1 MTVYGNTEVVAALH
15 LMVESGHVPHALLL
29 HEDDG
34 GGAFPLVINFLEEL
48 YGGSPRV
55 QKLIHPDIHFVFPVA
70 GSDKPVS
77 MQFLGKFR
85 ELALENPYFFE
96 NELYTA
102 IGIEGKQGNIS
113 VNEARSILDRLSLSA
128 VEGGYRTVLVYL
140 PEKMNAQAA
149 NALLKMVEEPPA
161 KTLFVLITHAPE
173 KVLVT
178 ISSRCLHMRVQ
189 PLSPEAER
197 EVHARENASNQMLTD
212 LFHDLLEAIV
222 SRDRLKALETGEAVA
237 ELKVREQQKSFCRL
251 ASEDLRRLFFLQKM
265 PALARVPE
273 GEEDFYKRMAGA
285 LKPTFPRRGM
295 AALDRALL
303 LIERNVNQKILFTD
317 LVNQLYSL
325 SEVPPPR
332 GGVSGGGNV

>member
-34 GGAFPLVINFLEEL
+34 GGAFPLCINFLEEL

-77 MQFLGKFR
+77 LQFMGKFR

-102 IGIEGKQGNIS
+102 IGIEGKQSNIS

-212 LFHDLLEAIV
+212 LFHDLLETIV

-325 SEVPPPR
+325 
-332 GGVSGGGNV
+332 

>member
-15 LMVESGHVPHALLL
+15 QMVASGHVPHALLL

-34 GGAFPLVINFLEEL
+34 GGAFPLCINFLEEL
-48 YGGSPRV
+48 YSGSPRV

-77 MQFLGKFR
+77 LQFMGKFR

-128 VEGGYRTVLVYL
+128 VEGGYRTVVVYL

-161 KTLFVLITHAPE
+161 KTLFLLITHAPE
-173 KVLVT
+173 KVLIT

-197 EVHARENASNQMLTD
+197 EVHARENASNQALTD

-237 ELKVREQQKSFCRL
+237 ELKVREQQKTFCRL

-273 GEEDFYKRMAGA
+273 GEEDFYKRMVGA

-303 LIERNVNQKILFTD
+303 LVERNVNQKILFTD

-325 SEVPPPR
+325 
-332 GGVSGGGNV
+332 

>member
-1 MTVYGNTEVVAALH
+1 MTVYGNTEVVTALH
-15 LMVESGHVPHALLL
+15 QMVVSGHVPHALLL

-34 GGAFPLVINFLEEL
+34 GGAFPLAVNFLEEL

-77 MQFLGKFR
+77 MQFIGKFR

-113 VNEARSILDRLSLSA
+113 VSEARSILDRLSLSA
-128 VEGGYRTVLVYL
+128 VEGGYRTVVVYL
-140 PEKMNAQAA
+140 PEKMNIQAA

-161 KTLFVLITHAPE
+161 KTLFLLITHAPE

-197 EVHARENASNQMLTD
+197 EVHARENASNQVLTD
-212 LFHDLLEAIV
+212 LFHDLLEALV

-237 ELKVREQQKSFCRL
+237 ELKVREQQKTFCRL

-265 PALARVPE
+265 PALAHVPE
-273 GEEDFYKRMAGA
+273 GEEDFYARMAKA

-303 LIERNVNQKILFTD
+303 LVERNVNQKILFTD

-325 SEVPPPR
+325 
-332 GGVSGGGNV
+332 

>member
-15 LMVESGHVPHALLL
+15 QMVASGHVPHALLL

-34 GGAFPLVINFLEEL
+34 GGAFPLSINFLEKL

-77 MQFLGKFR
+77 LQFMGKFR

-128 VEGGYRTVLVYL
+128 VEGGYRTVVVYL

-161 KTLFVLITHAPE
+161 KTLFLLITHAPE
-173 KVLVT
+173 KVLIT

-197 EVHARENASNQMLTD
+197 EVHARENASNQALTD

-237 ELKVREQQKSFCRL
+237 ELKVREQQKTFCRL

-303 LIERNVNQKILFTD
+303 LVERNVNQKILFTD

-325 SEVPPPR
+325 
-332 GGVSGGGNV
+332 

>member
-15 LMVESGHVPHALLL
+15 QMVASGHVPHALLL

-34 GGAFPLVINFLEEL
+34 GGAFPLSINFLEEL

-77 MQFLGKFR
+77 LQFMGKFR

-161 KTLFVLITHAPE
+161 KTLFLLITHAPE
-173 KVLVT
+173 KVLIT

-197 EVHARENASNQMLTD
+197 EVHARENASNQALTD

-237 ELKVREQQKSFCRL
+237 ELKVREQQKTFCRL

-285 LKPTFPRRGM
+285 IKPTFPRRGM

-303 LIERNVNQKILFTD
+303 LVERNVNQKILFTD

-325 SEVPPPR
+325 
-332 GGVSGGGNV
+332 

>member
-15 LMVESGHVPHALLL
+15 QMVQSGHVPHALLL

-34 GGAFPLVINFLEEL
+34 GGAFPLAMNFLEEL

-77 MQFLGKFR
+77 LQFIAKFR

-102 IGIEGKQGNIS
+102 IGIEGKQGMIS

-161 KTLFVLITHAPE
+161 KTLFLLITHAPE
-173 KVLVT
+173 KVLIT

-197 EVHARENASNQMLTD
+197 EVHARENASNLVLTD

-222 SRDRLKALETGEAVA
+222 ARDRLKALETGEAVA
-237 ELKVREQQKSFCRL
+237 DLKVREQQKTFCRL
-251 ASEDLRRLFFLQKM
+251 ASEDLRTLFFLQKM
-265 PALARVPE
+265 PALAHVPE

-285 LKPTFPRRGM
+285 LKPTFPRKGM

-303 LIERNVNQKILFTD
+303 LVERNVNQKILFTD

-325 SEVPPPR
+325 
-332 GGVSGGGNV
+332 

>member
-34 GGAFPLVINFLEEL
+34 GGAFPLCINFLEEL

-77 MQFLGKFR
+77 LQFMGKFR

-197 EVHARENASNQMLTD
+197 EVHARENASNQALTD

-325 SEVPPPR
+325 
-332 GGVSGGGNV
+332 

>member
-34 GGAFPLVINFLEEL
+34 GGAFPLAINFLEEL

-128 VEGGYRTVLVYL
+128 VEGGYRTVVVYL

-161 KTLFVLITHAPE
+161 KTLFVLIT
-173 KVLVT
+173 LV
-178 ISSRCLHMRVQ
+178 
-189 PLSPEAER
+189 PLPA
-197 EVHARENASNQMLTD
+197 HARATL
-212 LFHDLLEAIV
+212 
-222 SRDRLKALETGEAVA
+222 VA
-237 ELKVREQQKSFCRL
+237 
-251 ASEDLRRLFFLQKM
+251 
-265 PALARVPE
+265 
-273 GEEDFYKRMAGA
+273 
-285 LKPTFPRRGM
+285 
-295 AALDRALL
+295 
-303 LIERNVNQKILFTD
+303 
-317 LVNQLYSL
+317 
-325 SEVPPPR
+325 
-332 GGVSGGGNV
+332 GGGAGGACPGKCVQSGTYGLVP

>member
-15 LMVESGHVPHALLL
+15 QMVASGHVPHALLL

-34 GGAFPLVINFLEEL
+34 GGAFPLCINFLEEL

-128 VEGGYRTVLVYL
+128 VEGGYRTVVVYL

-197 EVHARENASNQMLTD
+197 EVHARENASNQALTD

-237 ELKVREQQKSFCRL
+237 ELKVREQQKTFCRL

-303 LIERNVNQKILFTD
+303 LVERNVNQKILFTD

-325 SEVPPPR
+325 
-332 GGVSGGGNV
+332 

>member
-15 LMVESGHVPHALLL
+15 QMVASGHVPHALLL

-34 GGAFPLVINFLEEL
+34 GGAFPLSINFLEEL

-77 MQFLGKFR
+77 LQFMGKFR

-113 VNEARSILDRLSLSA
+113 VNESRSILDRLSLSA
-128 VEGGYRTVLVYL
+128 VEGGYRTVVVYL

-161 KTLFVLITHAPE
+161 KTLFLLITHAPE
-173 KVLVT
+173 KVLIT

-197 EVHARENASNQMLTD
+197 EVHARENASNQALTD

-237 ELKVREQQKSFCRL
+237 ELKVREQQKTFCRL

-303 LIERNVNQKILFTD
+303 LVERNVNQKILFTD

-325 SEVPPPR
+325 
-332 GGVSGGGNV
+332 